1 MTRQSSQRGFTDGRT
16 RIERLNTGE
25 IPPFGAEG
33 RESYHSDPPVQLTI
47 LSFSQS
53 ELVQI
58 PIQSHRL
65 AGPYRHLTPLPPCP
79 LTPPLS
85 NNQAPMISLQKIFG
99 KTDVFYDLL
108 EASAEEARTSVQALA
123 KLISQNPGER
133 SLEALILSRQKDK
146 KITQQIDEALCR
158 TFVTDLEREDVEALS
173 NALYKIPKT
182 VEKIA
187 ERILIAPDRLK
198 GVDFTTH
205 LKMMQEAVDTVVT
218 TVHELRRKL
227 HLERVKDHCAKLHYI
242 EGEADKLMVEM
253 LRDLYSGRHE
263 CITVVFLK
271 DLYDLMEKVYDRCR
285 DSGNV
290 VSHIVLKYS

>member
-1 MTRQSSQRGFTDGRT
+1 
-16 RIERLNTGE
+16 
-25 IPPFGAEG
+25 
-33 RESYHSDPPVQLTI
+33 
-47 LSFSQS
+47 
-53 ELVQI
+53 
-58 PIQSHRL
+58 
-65 AGPYRHLTPLPPCP
+65 
-79 LTPPLS
+79 
-85 NNQAPMISLQKIFG
+85 MISLQKIFG

-123 KLISQNPGER
+123 KLINQNPADR

-146 KITQQIDEALCR
+146 KITEQIDEALCR

-198 GVDFTTH
+198 GVDFSTH
-205 LKMMQEAVDTVVT
+205 LKMMQEAADTVVT
-218 TVHELRRKL
+218 IVQELRRKL
-227 HLERVKDHCAKLHYI
+227 HLERVKDHSAKLQYI

-253 LRDLYSGRHE
+253 LRDLYSGRYE
-263 CITVVFLK
+263 CVTVIFLK
-271 DLYDLMEKVYDRCR
+271 DIYDLMEKVYDRCR
-285 DSGNV
+285 DAGNV